1 MNTYFVMVGGC
12 VIARY
17 STLEEAEERLEQV
30 KNSWYAMVHP
40 VDTMFIKKVEKNKKS
55 A

>member
-1 MNTYFVMVGGC
+1 MNTYFVMVGGS

-17 STLEEAEERLEQV
+17 STLAEAEERLEQV
-30 KNSWYAMVHP
+30 KNSWYTMVHP
-40 VDTMFIKKVEKNKKS
+40 MDTIFIKKVEKNEKK